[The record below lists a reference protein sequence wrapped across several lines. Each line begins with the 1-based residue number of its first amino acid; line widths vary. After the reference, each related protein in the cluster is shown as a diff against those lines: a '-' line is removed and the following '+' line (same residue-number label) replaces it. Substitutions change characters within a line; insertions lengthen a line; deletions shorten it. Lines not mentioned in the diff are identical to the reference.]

1 MPQTVSIMK
10 YLGDYRLPDGSTLVG
25 ELVLNGPRTALNV
38 HSSDDIAALDS
49 HTTVTGVAYTGEY
62 LTLINCN
69 SPAATIT
76 RSHDG
81 NDRYR
86 SSIFSHHVAVGRTHL
101 DPQAAVIDRIEFG
114 TTDLNSLFYDF
125 DAFGTVIDSP
135 SIIDAVLAERRKLR
149 RVESGEDTLVAYF
162 SGKSQIIS
170 VPTVIGTI
178 SAEHRLNY
186 SLGGPAG
193 VNIKNH
199 MAVCIVPA
207 EPVTFEDALRRIYDL
222 ATFLSVAA
230 GRVQGIHRIRLCTQ
244 EPSSKKIEFLEV
256 HSSFQWKMH
265 GRSKRFKPHPG
276 DVPLN
281 PIGRP
286 DEFRKVLSNW
296 LERHNKWRLARIR
309 YHECIKKTNHYGP
322 DRLVAAANMFD
333 LLPKDAV
340 PAETALPA
348 DLTEAREKGIA
359 LFKDLPG
366 SIDKNMMMG
375 AFGRIGQPSLPKKVK
390 HRAAIIEARLG
401 KAFPELQWVVSIAVK
416 CRNVFVHGDKG
427 DLDMRKVEAFVPFLT
442 DTLEFVFAASDF
454 IELGWDTEIWLKKPY
469 SWGHTFTR
477 FRDDYMATL
486 PELKKALAKSP

>member
-1 MPQTVSIMK
+1 MR

-25 ELVLNGPRTALNV
+25 ELVLNGPRTTLSV
-38 HSSDDIAALDS
+38 HSSDDIAPLDS

-76 RSHDG
+76 HNHGG

-86 SSIFSHHVAVGRTHL
+86 SSIFPHHVTVGRTHL
-101 DPQAAVIDRIEFG
+101 NSQAAAINRIEFG
-114 TTDLNSLFYDF
+114 TTDLNALFYDF
-125 DAFGTVIDSP
+125 DAFGTVIDSR

-149 RVESGEDTLVAYF
+149 AVESGEEPLVAYF
-162 SGKSQIIS
+162 SGKNQIIS
-170 VPTVIGTI
+170 LPTVIGTV

-186 SLGGPAG
+186 SLGGPTG

-199 MAVCIVPA
+199 MAVCIVPT
-207 EPVTFEDALRRIYDL
+207 EPVTLEDALRRIYDL
-222 ATFLSVAA
+222 VTFLSVSA
-230 GRVQGIHRIRLCTQ
+230 GRVQGIHRVRLCTQ
-244 EPSSKKIEFLEV
+244 DPSSKKAEFFEV
-256 HSSFQWKMH
+256 HSSFQWRMH
-265 GRSKRFKPHPG
+265 GKSKRFKPHPG
-276 DVPLN
+276 DVPLS
-281 PIGRP
+281 PIERP
-286 DEFRKVLSNW
+286 AEFRKVLSNW

-340 PAETALPA
+340 PAETAPST
-348 DLTEAREKGIA
+348 DLAAARANGVA
-359 LFKDLPG
+359 LFKDLPD

-390 HRAAIIEARLG
+390 HRAAVVEVRVG

-427 DLDMRKVEAFVPFLT
+427 DLDLGKVEAFVPFLT

-454 IELGWDTEIWLKKPY
+454 IELGWDTEIWLKNPY

-486 PELKKALAKSP
+486 PELKKALTKNP